1 MSAEIKVFK
10 NASLKPFDQHSDAFA
25 VSGQDI
31 IAVGS
36 WSELQNLVTSPAQVI
51 DCEGATV
58 IPGIEDS
65 HLHGYMLGR
74 QLSGANISPEH
85 CADLAAIHRK
95 LREHASLN
103 PGWVRGFGWVGG
115 VIEGTG
121 PKSTLTYTE
130 LEGAQ
135 INEPIILTDFS
146 GHQAWCNKK
155 ALDAAGITAN
165 TEDPAG
171 GQIVRN
177 SLGEPTGLLLESAV
191 KLVTQVMPRP
201 TRSELTKAVIRARDI
216 LLANGITSYTDPG
229 LGPGAA
235 SLDDGTAS
243 LEVVDVYKQLAKD
256 AELNM
261 RVELMLLFGGLGG
274 TSIEDVKAGLQE
286 FGPPEIRSRGYQV
299 NVSQLKVFADG
310 IPRSRTAWMSEP
322 YDTHNHGSLT
332 LAGNNEKEQVQT
344 LHSIYAHATTQGW
357 QVGIHATGDQTIS
370 AIADAAEKN
379 PAASK
384 LRNYVIHADLVK
396 SEDMIRLGNYGVC
409 VNVQPGIRRMVGRA
423 VEPIIGRERTMRRL
437 RLKEMKEA
445 GINLALSSDA
455 PVTPADW
462 RVIFASAVDRGFIT
476 EPDFDDGQGLSP
488 LEAMHA
494 LTTTAAYQSHSEQW
508 RGSITPGKVADFV
521 VLDRLVDW
529 DGDPWQVTKAKPRA
543 VFVGGKLVHGGI

>member
-85 CADLAAIHRK
+85 CADLAAVHRK

-103 PGWVRGFGWVGG
+103 PGWIRGFGWVGG

-121 PKSTLTYTE
+121 PKSTLSYKE
-130 LEGAQ
+130 LEEVQ

-171 GQIVRN
+171 GQIVRS

-191 KLVTQVMPRP
+191 KLVTEVMPRP

-274 TSIEDVKAGLQE
+274 TSIEDVKTGLQE

-299 NVSQLKVFADG
+299 TVSQLKVFADG

-332 LAGNNEKEQVQT
+332 LAGNNEKEQVET

-370 AIADAAEKN
+370 AIADAAEQN

-529 DGDPWQVTKAKPRA
+529 DGDPRQVTKAQPRA

>member
-25 VSGQDI
+25 IDGQDI
-31 IAVGS
+31 IAVGN

-274 TSIEDVKAGLQE
+274 TSIEDVKTGLQE
-286 FGPPEIRSRGYQV
+286 FGPPEIRPRGYQV
-299 NVSQLKVFADG
+299 TVSQLKVFADG

-332 LAGNNEKEQVQT
+332 LAGNNEKEQVET

-370 AIADAAEKN
+370 AIADAAEQN

-521 VLDRLVDW
+521 VLDRLVNW
-529 DGDPWQVTKAKPRA
+529 DGDPWQVTKAQPRA

>member
-25 VSGQDI
+25 VSGQDLV
-31 IAVGS
+31 AVGS
-36 WSELQNLVTSPAQVI
+36 WSELQNLVTSQSQVI

-95 LREHASLN
+95 LKEHASSN
-103 PGWVRGFGWVGG
+103 PGWVRGFGWVSGL
-115 VIEGTG
+115 IEGTG
-121 PKSTLTYTE
+121 PKATLTYTE

-201 TRSELTKAVIRARDI
+201 SRSELTNAVIRARDI

-229 LGPGAA
+229 LGPGAE

-243 LEVVDVYKQLAKD
+243 LEVIDVYKQLAKD
-256 AELNM
+256 SELNL
-261 RVELMLLFGGLGG
+261 RIEVMLLFGGLGG
-274 TSIEDVKAGLQE
+274 TSLADVTTGLKE
-286 FGPPEIRSRGYQV
+286 FGPPEIRSKGYQV
-299 NVSQLKVFADG
+299 TVSQLKVFADG
-310 IPRSRTAWMSEP
+310 IPRSRTSWMSEP
-322 YDTHNHGSLT
+322 YDTHTHGSLT
-332 LAGNNEKEQVQT
+332 LAGSNEKEQVET
-344 LHSIYAHATTQGW
+344 LNSIYAHATTQGW
-357 QVGIHATGDQTIS
+357 QVGIHATGDETIS
-370 AIADAAEKN
+370 AIADAAEQN

-396 SEDMIRLGNYGVC
+396 SQDMTRLGNSGVC
-409 VNVQPGIRRMVGRA
+409 INVQPGIRRMVGRA
-423 VEPIIGRERTMRRL
+423 VEPIIGRARTVRRL
-437 RLKEMKEA
+437 RLREMKEA

-476 EPDFDDGQGLSP
+476 EPDFDDGQGLSA

-508 RGSITPGKVADFV
+508 RGSLTPGKVADFV

>member
-25 VSGQDI
+25 IDGQDI
-31 IAVGS
+31 IAVGN
-36 WSELQNLVTSPAQVI
+36 WSELQNLVTSQTQVI

-85 CADLAAIHRK
+85 CADLAAVHRK
-95 LREHASLN
+95 LREHSRLN

-130 LEGAQ
+130 LEDVQ
-135 INEPIILTDFS
+135 INEPIFLTDFS
-146 GHQAWCNKK
+146 GHQAWCNKR

-191 KLVTQVMPRP
+191 KLVTQVIP
-201 TRSELTKAVIRARDI
+201 TPSRSELTKAVIRARDI

-261 RVELMLLFGGLGG
+261 RIEVMLLFGGLGG
-274 TSIEDVKAGLQE
+274 TSIADVKAGLQE

-299 NVSQLKVFADG
+299 TVSQLKVFADG

-332 LAGNNEKEQVQT
+332 LAGSNEKEQVQT

-357 QVGIHATGDQTIS
+357 QVGIHATGDETIS

-379 PAASK
+379 PGASR

-437 RLKEMKEA
+437 RLREMKEA

-508 RGSITPGKVADFV
+508 RGSITSGKVADFV

>member
-1 MSAEIKVFK
+1 MSAEIKIFK

-25 VSGQDI
+25 VSGQDLV
-31 IAVGS
+31 AVGN
-36 WSELQNLVTSPAQVI
+36 WSELQNLVTSQSQVI

-85 CADLAAIHRK
+85 CADMGAIHRK
-95 LREHASLN
+95 LKEHASSN
-103 PGWVRGFGWVGG
+103 PGWVRGFGWVSGLM
-115 VIEGTG
+115 EGTG
-121 PKSTLTYTE
+121 PKATLTYTE

-155 ALDAAGITAN
+155 ALDAAGINAN
-165 TEDPAG
+165 TEDPTG

-191 KLVTQVMPRP
+191 KLITQVIPRP
-201 TRSELTKAVIRARDI
+201 TQSELTKAVIRARDI

-243 LEVVDVYKQLAKD
+243 LEVIDVYKQLAKD
-256 AELNM
+256 SELNM
-261 RVELMLLFGGLGG
+261 RIEVMLLFGGLGG
-274 TSIEDVKAGLQE
+274 TSIADVTTGLQA

-299 NVSQLKVFADG
+299 TVSQLKVFADG
-310 IPRSRTAWMSEP
+310 IPRSRTSWMSEP
-322 YDTHNHGSLT
+322 YDTHTHGSLT
-332 LAGNNEKEQVQT
+332 LAGSNEKEQIET
-344 LHSIYAHATTQGW
+344 LNSIYAHATTQGW

-370 AIADAAEKN
+370 AIADAAEQN

-396 SEDMIRLGNYGVC
+396 SEDMIRLGNSGVC
-409 VNVQPGIRRMVGRA
+409 INVQPGIRRMVGRA

-437 RLKEMKEA
+437 RLREMKEA

-462 RVIFASAVDRGFIT
+462 RVIFASAVDRGFIA
-476 EPDFDDGQGLSP
+476 EPDFDDGQGLTA

-494 LTTTAAYQSHSEQW
+494 LTTTAAYQSHSEKW
-508 RGSITPGKVADFV
+508 RGSIEPGKVADFV
-521 VLDRLVDW
+521 VLDSLVDW
-529 DGDPWQVTKAKPRA
+529 DGDPWDVAKAKPRA

>member
-1 MSAEIKVFK
+1 MSADIKVFK
-10 NASLKPFDQHSDAFA
+10 NASLRPFDQHSDAFA

-36 WSELQNLVTSPAQVI
+36 WSDMQNLVTIPAQVI

-58 IPGIEDS
+58 IPGVEDS

-85 CADLAAIHRK
+85 CADLAAVHRK

-121 PKSTLTYTE
+121 PKSTLTYKE

-135 INEPIILTDFS
+135 ISEPIILTDFS

-201 TRSELTKAVIRARDI
+201 TRSELTKAVLRARDI

-274 TSIEDVKAGLQE
+274 TSIEDVKTGLQE

-299 NVSQLKVFADG
+299 TVSQLKVFADG

-332 LAGNNEKEQVQT
+332 LAGNNEKEQVET

-379 PAASK
+379 PVASK
-384 LRNYVIHADLVK
+384 LRNYVIHADVVK
-396 SEDMIRLGNYGVC
+396 SEDMSRLGSLGVC

-423 VEPIIGRERTMRRL
+423 VEPIIGRDRTMRRL
-437 RLKEMKEA
+437 RLREMKEA

-462 RVIFASAVDRGFIT
+462 RVIYASAVDRGFIT

-494 LTTTAAYQSHSEQW
+494 LTTTAAYQSHSEKW
-508 RGSITPGKVADFV
+508 RGSIEPGKVADFV

-543 VFVGGKLVHGGI
+543 VFVGGKLVHGGV

>member
-95 LREHASLN
+95 LKEHASLN

-177 SLGEPTGLLLESAV
+177 TLGEPTGLLLESAV

>member
-1 MSAEIKVFK
+1 
-10 NASLKPFDQHSDAFA
+10 
-25 VSGQDI
+25 
-31 IAVGS
+31 
-36 WSELQNLVTSPAQVI
+36 
-51 DCEGATV
+51 
-58 IPGIEDS
+58 
-65 HLHGYMLGR
+65 
-74 QLSGANISPEH
+74 
-85 CADLAAIHRK
+85 
-95 LREHASLN
+95 
-103 PGWVRGFGWVGG
+103 
-115 VIEGTG
+115 
-121 PKSTLTYTE
+121 LTYKE
-130 LEGAQ
+130 LEDAQ

-201 TRSELTKAVIRARDI
+201 SRSELTNAVIRARDI

-243 LEVVDVYKQLAKD
+243 LEVIDVYKQLAKD

-261 RVELMLLFGGLGG
+261 RVEVMLLFGGLGG
-274 TSIEDVKAGLQE
+274 TSIADVKAGLEE

-299 NVSQLKVFADG
+299 TVSQLKVFADG
-310 IPRSRTAWMSEP
+310 IPRSRTSWMSEP
-322 YDTHNHGSLT
+322 YDTHTHGSLT
-332 LAGNNEKEQVQT
+332 LAGRNEKEQVET
-344 LHSIYAHATTQGW
+344 LHSIFRYATNNGW
-357 QVGIHATGDQTIS
+357 QVGIHATGDETVS
-370 AIADAAEKN
+370 AIADAAEQN
-379 PAASK
+379 TTASK
-384 LRNYVIHADLVK
+384 LRNYVIHGDLIK
-396 SEDMIRLGNYGVC
+396 SQDMLRLAKSGIC
-409 VNVQPGIRRMVGRA
+409 VTSQPGIRRMVGRA
-423 VEPIIGRERTMRRL
+423 VEPIIGRERTLRRG
-437 RLKEMKEA
+437 RFRAMKEA
-445 GINLALSSDA
+445 GISLAISSDA

-476 EPDFDDGQGLSP
+476 EPDFDDGQGLSA

-508 RGSITPGKVADFV
+508 RGSMTPGKVADFV

>member
-1 MSAEIKVFK
+1 MSAEIKIFK

-25 VSGQDI
+25 VSGQDLV
-31 IAVGS
+31 AVGN
-36 WSELQNLVTSPAQVI
+36 WSELQNLVTSQSQVI

-85 CADLAAIHRK
+85 CADLAAIHGRLK
-95 LREHASLN
+95 EHASSN
-103 PGWVRGFGWVGG
+103 PGWVRGFGWVSGLM
-115 VIEGTG
+115 EGTG
-121 PKSTLTYTE
+121 PKATLTYTE

-155 ALDAAGITAN
+155 ALDAAGINAN
-165 TEDPAG
+165 TEDPTG

-191 KLVTQVMPRP
+191 KLITQVIPRP
-201 TRSELTKAVIRARDI
+201 TQSELTKAVIRARDI

-243 LEVVDVYKQLAKD
+243 LEVIDVYKQLAKD
-256 AELNM
+256 SELNM
-261 RVELMLLFGGLGG
+261 RIEVMLLFGGLGG
-274 TSIEDVKAGLQE
+274 TSIADVTTGLQA

-299 NVSQLKVFADG
+299 TVSQLKVFADG
-310 IPRSRTAWMSEP
+310 IPRSRTSWMSEP
-322 YDTHNHGSLT
+322 YDTHTHGSLT
-332 LAGNNEKEQVQT
+332 LAGSNEKEQIET
-344 LHSIYAHATTQGW
+344 LNSIYAHATTQGW

-370 AIADAAEKN
+370 AIADAAEQN

-396 SEDMIRLGNYGVC
+396 SEDMIRLGNSGVC
-409 VNVQPGIRRMVGRA
+409 INVQPGIRRMVGRA

-437 RLKEMKEA
+437 RLREMKEA

-462 RVIFASAVDRGFIT
+462 RVIFASAVDRGFIA
-476 EPDFDDGQGLSP
+476 EPDFDDGQGLTA

-494 LTTTAAYQSHSEQW
+494 LTTTAAYQSHSEKW
-508 RGSITPGKVADFV
+508 RGSIEPGKVADFV
-521 VLDRLVDW
+521 VLDSLVDW

>member
-25 VSGQDI
+25 VSGQDLV
-31 IAVGS
+31 AVGS
-36 WSELQNLVTSPAQVI
+36 WSELQNLVTSQSQVI

-74 QLSGANISPEH
+74 QLSGANISPEL

-95 LREHASLN
+95 LKEHASLN
-103 PGWVRGFGWVGG
+103 PGWVRGFGWVSGL
-115 VIEGTG
+115 IEGTG
-121 PKSTLTYTE
+121 PKATLTYTE

-135 INEPIILTDFS
+135 INQPIILTDFS

-155 ALDAAGITAN
+155 ALEAAGITAN
-165 TEDPAG
+165 TEDPTG

-201 TRSELTKAVIRARDI
+201 SRSELTNAVIRARDI
-216 LLANGITSYTDPG
+216 LLTNGITSYTDPG

-243 LEVVDVYKQLAKD
+243 LEVIDVYKQLAKD
-256 AELNM
+256 SALNM
-261 RVELMLLFGGLGG
+261 RIEVMLLFGGLGG
-274 TSIEDVKAGLQE
+274 TSLADVATGLKE
-286 FGPPEIRSRGYQV
+286 FGPPEIRSKGYQV
-299 NVSQLKVFADG
+299 TVSQLKVFADG
-310 IPRSRTAWMSEP
+310 IPRSRTSWMSEP
-322 YDTHNHGSLT
+322 YDTHTHGSLT
-332 LAGNNEKEQVQT
+332 LAGSNEKEQVET
-344 LHSIYAHATTQGW
+344 LNSIYAHATTQGW
-357 QVGIHATGDQTIS
+357 QVGIHATGDETIS
-370 AIADAAEKN
+370 AIADAAEQN
-379 PAASK
+379 PTASK
-384 LRNYVIHADLVK
+384 LRNYVIHGDLIK
-396 SEDMIRLGNYGVC
+396 SQDMLRLAKSGIC
-409 VNVQPGIRRMVGRA
+409 VTSQPGIRRMVGRA
-423 VEPIIGRERTMRRL
+423 VEPIIGRERTLRRG
-437 RLKEMKEA
+437 RFRAMKEA
-445 GINLALSSDA
+445 GISLALSSDA

-462 RVIFASAVDRGFIT
+462 RVIFAAAVDRGFIT
-476 EPDFDDGQGLSP
+476 EPDFDDGQGLSA

-508 RGSITPGKVADFV
+508 RGSIEPGKVADFV

>member
-25 VSGQDI
+25 VSGQDLV
-31 IAVGS
+31 AVGS
-36 WSELQNLVTSPAQVI
+36 WSELQNLVTSQSQVI

-95 LREHASLN
+95 LKEHASLN
-103 PGWVRGFGWVGG
+103 PGWVRGFGWVSGL
-115 VIEGTG
+115 IEGTG
-121 PKSTLTYTE
+121 PKATLTYTE

-201 TRSELTKAVIRARDI
+201 SRSELTNAVIRARDI

-243 LEVVDVYKQLAKD
+243 LEVIDVYKQLAKD
-256 AELNM
+256 SELNM
-261 RVELMLLFGGLGG
+261 RIEVMLLFGGLGG
-274 TSIEDVKAGLQE
+274 TSLADVTTGLKE
-286 FGPPEIRSRGYQV
+286 FGPPEIRSKGYQV
-299 NVSQLKVFADG
+299 TVSQLKVFADG
-310 IPRSRTAWMSEP
+310 IPRSRTSWMSEP
-322 YDTHNHGSLT
+322 YDTHTHGSLT
-332 LAGNNEKEQVQT
+332 LAGSNEKEQVET
-344 LHSIYAHATTQGW
+344 LNSIYAHATTQGW
-357 QVGIHATGDQTIS
+357 QVGIHATGDETIS
-370 AIADAAEKN
+370 AIADAAEQN

-396 SEDMIRLGNYGVC
+396 SQDMTRLGNSGVC
-409 VNVQPGIRRMVGRA
+409 INVQPGIRRMVGRA

-437 RLKEMKEA
+437 RLREMKEA

-488 LEAMHA
+488 LEAMQA

-508 RGSITPGKVADFV
+508 RGSMTPGKVADFV

>member
-85 CADLAAIHRK
+85 CADLAAVHRK

-274 TSIEDVKAGLQE
+274 TSIEDVKTGLQE

-299 NVSQLKVFADG
+299 TVSQLKVFADG

-332 LAGNNEKEQVQT
+332 LAGNNEKEQVET

-370 AIADAAEKN
+370 AIADAAEQN

-423 VEPIIGRERTMRRL
+423 VEPILGRERTMRRL

-508 RGSITPGKVADFV
+508 RGSITPGTVADFV
-521 VLDRLVDW
+521 VLDRLVNW
-529 DGDPWQVTKAKPRA
+529 DGDPWQVAQAKPRA

>member
-1 MSAEIKVFK
+1 VNTEIKVFK

-36 WSELQNLVTSPAQVI
+36 WSDVQNLVASQIQVV

-74 QLSGANISPEH
+74 QFSGANISPEY
-85 CADLAAIHRK
+85 CGDLTAIHRK
-95 LREHASLN
+95 LKEHASSN
-103 PGWVRGFGWVGG
+103 PGWVRGFGWVSG

-121 PKSTLTYTE
+121 PKATLTYNE
-130 LEGAQ
+130 LEGVQ

-165 TEDPAG
+165 TLDPAG

-177 SLGEPTGLLLESAV
+177 NLGEPTGLLLESAV
-191 KLVTQVMPRP
+191 SLVTQVMPRP
-201 TRSELTKAVIRARDI
+201 TRSEQTRAVIRARDI
-216 LLANGITSYTDPG
+216 LLANGITSFTEPG

-243 LEVVDVYKQLAKD
+243 IEVIDVYKQLAKD
-256 AELNM
+256 SELKM
-261 RVELMLLFGGLGG
+261 RVEIMLLFGGLGG
-274 TSIEDVKAGLQE
+274 TSITDVKNGLQA

-299 NVSQLKVFADG
+299 TVSQLKVFADG
-310 IPRSRTAWMSEP
+310 IPRSRTSWMSEP
-322 YDTHNHGSLT
+322 YDTHDHGSLT
-332 LAGNNEKEQVQT
+332 LAGGNDTEQVET
-344 LHSIYAHATTQGW
+344 LNSIYRYATRQGW
-357 QVGIHATGDQTIS
+357 QVGIHATGDETIS
-370 AIADAAEKN
+370 AVAAAAEQN

-396 SEDMIRLGNYGVC
+396 PEDMLRLGKSGVC
-409 VNVQPGIRRMVGRA
+409 VNVQPGIRRIVGRA

-437 RLKEMKEA
+437 RLREMKEA

-462 RVIFASAVDRGFIT
+462 RVIFASAVDRGFIN
-476 EPDFDDGQGLSP
+476 EPDFDEGQGLSS

-508 RGSITPGKVADFV
+508 RGSIAPGKVADFV

-529 DGDPWQVTKAKPRA
+529 DGDPWQVTGVKPRA

>member
-1 MSAEIKVFK
+1 MGADIKVFK

-25 VSGQDI
+25 IDGQDI
-31 IAVGS
+31 ISVGN
-36 WSELQNLVTSPAQVI
+36 WSELQNLVTNQSQVI
-51 DCEGATV
+51 DCDGATV

-85 CADLAAIHRK
+85 CADLPAIHKK
-95 LREHASLN
+95 LKEHSNLN
-103 PGWVRGFGWVGG
+103 PGWVRGYGWVGG

-121 PKSTLTYTE
+121 PKSTLSYKE
-130 LEGAQ
+130 LEEVQ
-135 INEPIILTDFS
+135 ISEPIILTDFS

-155 ALDAAGITAN
+155 ALDAAGITSN

-201 TRSELTKAVIRARDI
+201 SRSELTKAVIRARDI

-243 LEVVDVYKQLAKD
+243 IEVVDIYKQLAKD
-256 AELNM
+256 AELNI
-261 RVELMLLFGGLGG
+261 RVEVMLLFGGLGG
-274 TSIEDVKAGLQE
+274 TSIADVMTGLQE
-286 FGPPEIRSRGYQV
+286 FGPPETRSRGYQV
-299 NVSQLKVFADG
+299 TVSQLKVFADG

-322 YDTHNHGSLT
+322 YDTHTHGSLT
-332 LAGNNEKEQVQT
+332 LAGNGEKEQVET
-344 LHSIYAHATTQGW
+344 LQSIYKYATSQGW
-357 QVGIHATGDQTIS
+357 QVGIHATGDETIS
-370 AIADAAEKN
+370 AIADAAELN

-396 SEDMIRLGNYGVC
+396 SEDMIRLGNSGVC
-409 VNVQPGIRRMVGRA
+409 VNVQPVIRRMVGRA

-437 RLKEMKEA
+437 RLREMKDA

-462 RVIFASAVDRGFIT
+462 GAIFASAVDRGFIT
-476 EPDFDDGQGLSP
+476 EPDFDDGQGLSA
-488 LEAMHA
+488 LEAMNA
-494 LTTTAAYQSHSEQW
+494 LTSTAAYQSHSEQW
-508 RGSITPGKVADFV
+508 RGSITPGKIADFV

-543 VFVGGKLVHGGI
+543 VFVGGKLVHGGV

>member
-1 MSAEIKVFK
+1 MSAEIKIFK

-25 VSGQDI
+25 VSGQDLV
-31 IAVGS
+31 AVGN
-36 WSELQNLVTSPAQVI
+36 WSELQNLVTSQSQVI

-85 CADLAAIHRK
+85 CADLAAIHGRLK
-95 LREHASLN
+95 EHASSN
-103 PGWVRGFGWVGG
+103 PGWVRGFGWVSGLM
-115 VIEGTG
+115 EGTG
-121 PKSTLTYTE
+121 PKATLTYTE

-155 ALDAAGITAN
+155 ALDAAGINAN
-165 TEDPAG
+165 TEDPTG

-191 KLVTQVMPRP
+191 KLITQVIPRP
-201 TRSELTKAVIRARDI
+201 TQSELTKAVIRARDI

-243 LEVVDVYKQLAKD
+243 LEVIDVYKQLAKD
-256 AELNM
+256 SELNM
-261 RVELMLLFGGLGG
+261 RIEVMLLFGGLGG
-274 TSIEDVKAGLQE
+274 TSIADVTTGLQA

-299 NVSQLKVFADG
+299 TVSQLKVFADG
-310 IPRSRTAWMSEP
+310 IPRSRTSWMSEP
-322 YDTHNHGSLT
+322 YDTHTHGSLT
-332 LAGNNEKEQVQT
+332 LAGSNEKEQIET
-344 LHSIYAHATTQGW
+344 LNSIYAHATTQGW

-370 AIADAAEKN
+370 AIADAAEQN

-396 SEDMIRLGNYGVC
+396 SEDMIRLGNSGVC
-409 VNVQPGIRRMVGRA
+409 INVQPGIRRMVGRA

-437 RLKEMKEA
+437 RLREMKEA

-462 RVIFASAVDRGFIT
+462 RVIFASAVDRGFIA
-476 EPDFDDGQGLSP
+476 EPDFDDGQGLTA

-494 LTTTAAYQSHSEQW
+494 LTTTAAYQSHSEKW
-508 RGSITPGKVADFV
+508 RGSIEPGKVADFV
-521 VLDRLVDW
+521 VLDSLVDW
-529 DGDPWQVTKAKPRA
+529 DGDPWDVAKAKPRA

>member
-74 QLSGANISPEH
+74 QLSGANISPER

-95 LREHASLN
+95 LKEHASLN
-103 PGWVRGFGWVGG
+103 PGWVRGFGWVSGL
-115 VIEGTG
+115 IEGTG
-121 PKSTLTYTE
+121 PKATLTYTE

-135 INEPIILTDFS
+135 INQPIILTDFS

-155 ALDAAGITAN
+155 ALEAAGITAN
-165 TEDPAG
+165 TEDPTG

-201 TRSELTKAVIRARDI
+201 SRSELTNAVIRARDI
-216 LLANGITSYTDPG
+216 LLTNGITSYTDPG

-243 LEVVDVYKQLAKD
+243 LEVIDVYKQLAKD
-256 AELNM
+256 SALNM
-261 RVELMLLFGGLGG
+261 RIEVMLLFGGLGG
-274 TSIEDVKAGLQE
+274 TSLADVATGLKE
-286 FGPPEIRSRGYQV
+286 FGPPEIRSKGYQV
-299 NVSQLKVFADG
+299 TVSQLKVFADG
-310 IPRSRTAWMSEP
+310 IPRSRTSWMSEP
-322 YDTHNHGSLT
+322 YDTHTHGSLT
-332 LAGNNEKEQVQT
+332 LAGSNEKEQVET
-344 LHSIYAHATTQGW
+344 LNSIYAHATTQGW
-357 QVGIHATGDQTIS
+357 QVGIHATGDETIS
-370 AIADAAEKN
+370 AIADAAEQN
-379 PAASK
+379 PTASK
-384 LRNYVIHADLVK
+384 LRNYVIHGDLIK
-396 SEDMIRLGNYGVC
+396 SQDMLRLAKSGIC
-409 VNVQPGIRRMVGRA
+409 VTSQPGIRRMVGRA
-423 VEPIIGRERTMRRL
+423 VEPIIGRERTLRRG
-437 RLKEMKEA
+437 RFRAMKEA
-445 GINLALSSDA
+445 GISLALSSDA

-462 RVIFASAVDRGFIT
+462 RVIFAAAVDRGFIT
-476 EPDFDDGQGLSP
+476 EPDFDDGQGLSA

-508 RGSITPGKVADFV
+508 RGSIEPGKVADFV

>member
-10 NASLKPFDQHSDAFA
+10 NASLKPFDAQSDSFA
-25 VSGQDI
+25 IKGQDI
-31 IAVGS
+31 IAVGN
-36 WSELQNLVTSPAQVI
+36 WSELKSLVSSESQIV
-51 DCEGATV
+51 DCAGASV

-65 HLHGYMLGR
+65 HLHGYMMGR

-95 LREHASLN
+95 LEEHSRVN

-121 PKSTLTYTE
+121 PKSTLSYKE
-130 LEGAQ
+130 LEEVQ

-165 TEDPAG
+165 SKDPEG

-201 TRSELTKAVIRARDI
+201 SRSELTKAVIRARDI

-243 LEVVDVYKQLAKD
+243 IEVIDVYRQLAKD
-256 AELNM
+256 SELNM
-261 RVELMLLFGGLGG
+261 RIEVMLLFGGLGG
-274 TSIEDVKAGLQE
+274 TSIGDVMTGLQA
-286 FGPPEIRSRGYQV
+286 FGPPETRSRGYQV
-299 NVSQLKVFADG
+299 TVSQLKVFADG
-310 IPRSRTAWMSEP
+310 IPRSRTSWMSQP
-322 YDTHNHGSLT
+322 YDTHTHGSLT
-332 LAGNNEKEQVQT
+332 LAGSDEKEQVET
-344 LHSIYAHATTQGW
+344 LNSIYRYATTNGW
-357 QVGIHATGDQTIS
+357 QIGIHATGDETIS
-370 AIADAAEKN
+370 AITDAAEQN
-379 PAASK
+379 SASVK
-384 LRNYVIHADLVK
+384 FRNYVIHADFIK
-396 SEDMIRLGNYGVC
+396 PPDMARLAGAGLGINT
-409 VNVQPGIRRMVGRA
+409 QPGIRRMVGRA
-423 VEPIIGRERTMRRL
+423 MEPILGKEIALRRERL
-437 RLKEMKEA
+437 RDMQSA
-445 GINLALSSDA
+445 GVSLALSSDA

-508 RGSITPGKVADFV
+508 RGSMTPGKVADFV

-543 VFVGGKLVHGGI
+543 VFVGGKLVHGDI

>member
-25 VSGQDI
+25 IDGQDI

-36 WSELQNLVTSPAQVI
+36 WSELQNLVTSQSQVI

-85 CADLAAIHRK
+85 CAHLAAIHRK
-95 LREHASLN
+95 LKEHASLN
-103 PGWVRGFGWVGG
+103 PGWVRGFGWVSGL
-115 VIEGTG
+115 IEGTG
-121 PKSTLTYTE
+121 PKATLTYTE

-165 TEDPAG
+165 TEDPTG

-201 TRSELTKAVIRARDI
+201 SRSELTNAVIRARDI

-243 LEVVDVYKQLAKD
+243 LEVITVYRQLAKD
-256 AELNM
+256 SELNM
-261 RVELMLLFGGLGG
+261 RIEVMLLFGGLGG
-274 TSIEDVKAGLQE
+274 TSLADVTSGLQA
-286 FGPPEIRSRGYQV
+286 FGPPEKRSRGYQV
-299 NVSQLKVFADG
+299 TVSQLKVFADG
-310 IPRSRTAWMSEP
+310 IPRSRTSWMSEP
-322 YDTHNHGSLT
+322 YDTHTHGSLT
-332 LAGNNEKEQVQT
+332 LAGSNETEQVET
-344 LHSIYAHATTQGW
+344 LNSIYRYATTQGW
-357 QVGIHATGDQTIS
+357 QVGIHATGDETIS
-370 AIADAAEKN
+370 AIADAAEQN
-379 PAASK
+379 PEASK

-396 SEDMIRLGNYGVC
+396 SQDMTRLGNSGVC
-409 VNVQPGIRRMVGRA
+409 INVQPGIRRMVGRA
-423 VEPIIGRERTMRRL
+423 VEPIIGRARTVRRL
-437 RLKEMKEA
+437 RLREMKEA

-476 EPDFDDGQGLSP
+476 EPDFDDGQGLRP
-488 LEAMHA
+488 LEAMQA
-494 LTTTAAYQSHSEQW
+494 LTATAAYQSHSEQW
-508 RGSITPGKVADFV
+508 RGSLTPGKVADFV

>member
-1 MSAEIKVFK
+1 M
-10 NASLKPFDQHSDAFA
+10 
-25 VSGQDI
+25 
-31 IAVGS
+31 
-36 WSELQNLVTSPAQVI
+36 QNLVTSPAHVI

-74 QLSGANISPEH
+74 QLSGANVSPEH

-95 LREHASLN
+95 LKEHSTLN
-103 PGWVRGFGWVGG
+103 PGWVRGYGWVGG

-121 PKSTLTYTE
+121 PKSTLSYKE
-130 LEGAQ
+130 LEDAQ
-135 INEPIILTDFS
+135 INEPVFLTDFS

-165 TEDPAG
+165 TEDPSG

-243 LEVVDVYKQLAKD
+243 LEVIDVYKQLAKD
-256 AELNM
+256 AELKM
-261 RVELMLLFGGLGG
+261 RVEVMLLFGGLGG
-274 TSIEDVKAGLQE
+274 TSIADVKAGLEE
-286 FGPPEIRSRGYQV
+286 FGPPEMRSRGYQV
-299 NVSQLKVFADG
+299 TVSQLKVFADG
-310 IPRSRTAWMSEP
+310 IPRSRTSWMSEP
-322 YDTHNHGSLT
+322 YDTHTHGSLT
-332 LAGNNEKEQVQT
+332 LAGRNEKEQVET
-344 LHSIYAHATTQGW
+344 LHSIFRYATNNGW
-357 QVGIHATGDQTIS
+357 QVGIHATGDETIS
-370 AIADAAEKN
+370 AIADAAEQN
-379 PAASK
+379 TTASK
-384 LRNYVIHADLVK
+384 LRNYVIHGDLIK
-396 SEDMIRLGNYGVC
+396 SQDMPRLAKSGIC
-409 VNVQPGIRRMVGRA
+409 VTSQPGIRRMVGRA
-423 VEPIIGRERTMRRL
+423 VEPIIGRERTLRRG
-437 RLKEMKEA
+437 RFRAMKEA
-445 GINLALSSDA
+445 GISLAISSDA

-476 EPDFDDGQGLSP
+476 EPDFDDGQGLSA
-488 LEAMHA
+488 LEAMNA
-494 LTTTAAYQSHSEQW
+494 LTSTAAYQSHSEQW

>member
-10 NASLKPFDQHSDAFA
+10 NASLKPFDHHSDAFA
-25 VSGQDI
+25 ISGQDI
-31 IAVGS
+31 VAVGS
-36 WSELQNLVTSPAQVI
+36 WSELQNLVTSQTQVI

-121 PKSTLTYTE
+121 PKSTLTHKE
-130 LEGAQ
+130 LEDAQ

-165 TEDPAG
+165 TQDPAG

-201 TRSELTKAVIRARDI
+201 TRSEITNAVIRARDI
-216 LLANGITSYTDPG
+216 LLANGITSFTDPG

-256 AELNM
+256 DELNL
-261 RVELMLLFGGLGG
+261 RIEVMLLYGGLGG
-274 TSIEDVKAGLQE
+274 TSIADVKTGLEE

-299 NVSQLKVFADG
+299 TVSQLKVFADG
-310 IPRSRTAWMSEP
+310 IPRSRTSWMSQP
-322 YDTHNHGSLT
+322 YDTHTHGSLT
-332 LAGNNEKEQVQT
+332 LAGSNEKEQVET
-344 LHSIYAHATTQGW
+344 LHSIYRYATTNGW
-357 QVGIHATGDQTIS
+357 QIGIHATGDETIS
-370 AIADAAEKN
+370 AITDAAEQNSAGIKF
-379 PAASK
+379 
-384 LRNYVIHADLVK
+384 RNYVIHADFIK
-396 SEDMIRLGNYGVC
+396 PADMARMASAGLGINT
-409 VNVQPGIRRMVGRA
+409 QPGIRRMVGRA
-423 VEPIIGRERTMRRL
+423 VEPMLGQESTLRRERL
-437 RLKEMKEA
+437 RDMQSA
-445 GINLALSSDA
+445 GVSLALSSDA

-462 RVIFASAVDRGFIT
+462 RVIFASAVDRGFIN
-476 EPDFDDGQGLSP
+476 EPDFDDGQGLTP

-508 RGSITPGKVADFV
+508 RGSIEPGKVADFV

-543 VFVGGKLVHGGI
+543 VFVGGKLVHGGV

>member
-1 MSAEIKVFK
+1 MSAEIKIFK

-25 VSGQDI
+25 VSGQDLV
-31 IAVGS
+31 AVGN
-36 WSELQNLVTSPAQVI
+36 WSELQNLVTSQSQVI

-85 CADLAAIHRK
+85 CADMGAIHRK
-95 LREHASLN
+95 LKEHASSN
-103 PGWVRGFGWVGG
+103 PGWVRGFGWVSGLM
-115 VIEGTG
+115 EGTG
-121 PKSTLTYTE
+121 PKATLTYTE

-155 ALDAAGITAN
+155 ALDAAGINAN
-165 TEDPAG
+165 TEDPTG

-191 KLVTQVMPRP
+191 KLITQVIPRP
-201 TRSELTKAVIRARDI
+201 TQSELTKAVIRARDI

-243 LEVVDVYKQLAKD
+243 LEVIDVYKQLAKD
-256 AELNM
+256 SELNM
-261 RVELMLLFGGLGG
+261 RIEVMLLFGGLGG
-274 TSIEDVKAGLQE
+274 TSIADVTTGLQA

-299 NVSQLKVFADG
+299 TVSQLKVFADG
-310 IPRSRTAWMSEP
+310 IPRSRTSWMSEP
-322 YDTHNHGSLT
+322 YDTHTHGSLT
-332 LAGNNEKEQVQT
+332 LAGSNEKEQIET
-344 LHSIYAHATTQGW
+344 LNSIYAHATTQGW

-370 AIADAAEKN
+370 AIADAAEQN

-396 SEDMIRLGNYGVC
+396 SEDMIRLGNSGVC
-409 VNVQPGIRRMVGRA
+409 INVQPGIRRMVGRA

-437 RLKEMKEA
+437 RLREMKEA

-462 RVIFASAVDRGFIT
+462 RVIFASAVDRGFIA
-476 EPDFDDGQGLSP
+476 EPDFDDGQGLTA

-494 LTTTAAYQSHSEQW
+494 LTTTAAYQSHSEKW
-508 RGSITPGKVADFV
+508 RGSIEPGKVADFV
-521 VLDRLVDW
+521 VLDSLVDW

>member
-1 MSAEIKVFK
+1 MNAKIKVFK

-36 WSELQNLVTSPAQVI
+36 WSDMQNLEASQSQVV

-85 CADLAAIHRK
+85 CADLTAIHLK
-95 LREHASLN
+95 LKEHASSN
-103 PGWVRGFGWVGG
+103 PGWVRGFGWVSGI
-115 VIEGTG
+115 IEGTG
-121 PKSTLTYTE
+121 PKATLTYSE
-130 LEGAQ
+130 LEGVQ
-135 INEPIILTDFS
+135 ISEPIILTDFS

-155 ALDAAGITAN
+155 ALDAAGISAN
-165 TEDPAG
+165 TKDPAG

-191 KLVTQVMPRP
+191 SLVTQVMPKP
-201 TRSELTKAVIRARDI
+201 TRSEQTRAVIRARDI
-216 LLANGITSYTDPG
+216 LLANGITSYTEPG

-243 LEVVDVYKQLAKD
+243 LEIIEVYKQLAKD
-256 AELNM
+256 SELKM
-261 RVELMLLFGGLGG
+261 RVEIMLLFGGLGG
-274 TSIEDVKAGLQE
+274 TSIADVTTGLQA
-286 FGPPEIRSRGYQV
+286 FGSPEIRSRGYQV
-299 NVSQLKVFADG
+299 TVSQLKVFADG
-310 IPRSRTAWMSEP
+310 IPRSRTSWMSEP

-332 LAGNNEKEQVQT
+332 LAGGNETEQVET
-344 LHSIYAHATTQGW
+344 LNSIYRYATTQGW
-357 QVGIHATGDQTIS
+357 QVGIHATGDETIS
-370 AIADAAEKN
+370 AVAAAAEQN

-396 SEDMIRLGNYGVC
+396 PEDMLRLGKSGVC

-437 RLKEMKEA
+437 RLREMKEA

-508 RGSITPGKVADFV
+508 RGSIAPGKVADFV

-529 DGDPWQVTKAKPRA
+529 DGDPWQVTGVKPRA

>member
-25 VSGQDI
+25 VSGQDLV
-31 IAVGS
+31 AVGS
-36 WSELQNLVTSPAQVI
+36 WSELQNLVTSQSQVI

-95 LREHASLN
+95 LKEHASLN
-103 PGWVRGFGWVGG
+103 PGWVRGFGWVSGL
-115 VIEGTG
+115 IEGTG
-121 PKSTLTYTE
+121 PKATLTYTE

-165 TEDPAG
+165 TEDPTG

-201 TRSELTKAVIRARDI
+201 SRSELTNAVIRARDI

-243 LEVVDVYKQLAKD
+243 LEVIDVYKQLAKD
-256 AELNM
+256 SELNM
-261 RVELMLLFGGLGG
+261 RIEVMLLFGGLGG
-274 TSIEDVKAGLQE
+274 TSLADVTTGLKE
-286 FGPPEIRSRGYQV
+286 FGPPEIRSKGYQV
-299 NVSQLKVFADG
+299 TVSQLKVFADG
-310 IPRSRTAWMSEP
+310 IPRSRTSWMSEP
-322 YDTHNHGSLT
+322 YDTHTHGSLT
-332 LAGNNEKEQVQT
+332 LAGSNEKEQVET
-344 LHSIYAHATTQGW
+344 LNSIYAHATTQGW
-357 QVGIHATGDQTIS
+357 QVGIHATGDETIS
-370 AIADAAEKN
+370 AIADAAEQN

-396 SEDMIRLGNYGVC
+396 SEDMIRLGNSGVC
-409 VNVQPGIRRMVGRA
+409 INVQPGIRRMVGRA

-437 RLKEMKEA
+437 RLREMKEA

-508 RGSITPGKVADFV
+508 RGSMTPGKVADFV

>member
-1 MSAEIKVFK
+1 M
-10 NASLKPFDQHSDAFA
+10 
-25 VSGQDI
+25 
-31 IAVGS
+31 
-36 WSELQNLVTSPAQVI
+36 QNLVTSPAHVI

-85 CADLAAIHRK
+85 CSDLGAVHRK
-95 LREHASLN
+95 LREHASSN

-115 VIEGTG
+115 AIEGTG
-121 PKSTLTYTE
+121 PRSTLTYKE
-130 LEGAQ
+130 LEDAQ

-201 TRSELTKAVIRARDI
+201 SRSELTNAVIRARDI

-243 LEVVDVYKQLAKD
+243 LEVIDVYRQLAKD
-256 AELNM
+256 SELNM
-261 RVELMLLFGGLGG
+261 RIEVMLLFGGLGG
-274 TSIEDVKAGLQE
+274 TSLADVVAGLKE

-299 NVSQLKVFADG
+299 TVSQLKVFADG
-310 IPRSRTAWMSEP
+310 IPRSRTSWMSEP
-322 YDTHNHGSLT
+322 YDTHTHGSLT
-332 LAGNNEKEQVQT
+332 LAGSNEKEQIET
-344 LHSIYAHATTQGW
+344 LNSIYAHATTQGW

-370 AIADAAEKN
+370 AIADAAEQN

-396 SEDMIRLGNYGVC
+396 SEDMTRLGNSGVC

-437 RLKEMKEA
+437 RLREMKEA

-476 EPDFDDGQGLSP
+476 EPDFDDGQGLSA

-508 RGSITPGKVADFV
+508 RGSMTPGKVADFV

>member
-1 MSAEIKVFK
+1 
-10 NASLKPFDQHSDAFA
+10 
-25 VSGQDI
+25 
-31 IAVGS
+31 
-36 WSELQNLVTSPAQVI
+36 
-51 DCEGATV
+51 
-58 IPGIEDS
+58 
-65 HLHGYMLGR
+65 
-74 QLSGANISPEH
+74 
-85 CADLAAIHRK
+85 
-95 LREHASLN
+95 
-103 PGWVRGFGWVGG
+103 

-130 LEGAQ
+130 LEDAQ
-135 INEPIILTDFS
+135 IHEPIILTDFS

-191 KLVTQVMPRP
+191 KLVTQVIP
-201 TRSELTKAVIRARDI
+201 TPSRSELTKAVIRARDI

-261 RVELMLLFGGLGG
+261 RIEVMLLFGGLGG
-274 TSIEDVKAGLQE
+274 TSIADVKAGLEE

-299 NVSQLKVFADG
+299 TVSQLKVFADG

-332 LAGNNEKEQVQT
+332 LAGSNEKEQVQT

-357 QVGIHATGDQTIS
+357 QVGIHATGDETIS

-379 PAASK
+379 PGASR

-423 VEPIIGRERTMRRL
+423 VEPILGRERTMRRL
-437 RLKEMKEA
+437 RLREMKEA

-508 RGSITPGKVADFV
+508 RGSIEPGKVADFV

-543 VFVGGKLVHGGI
+543 VFVGGKLVHGGV

>member
-121 PKSTLTYTE
+121 PKSTLTYNE

-274 TSIEDVKAGLQE
+274 TSIEDVKTGLQE

-299 NVSQLKVFADG
+299 TVSQLKVFADG

-332 LAGNNEKEQVQT
+332 LAGNNEKEQVET

-370 AIADAAEKN
+370 AIADAAEQN

-529 DGDPWQVTKAKPRA
+529 DGDPWQVTKAQPRA

>member
-25 VSGQDI
+25 VSGQDLV
-31 IAVGS
+31 AVGS
-36 WSELQNLVTSPAQVI
+36 WSELQNLVTSQSQVI

-95 LREHASLN
+95 LKEHASLN
-103 PGWVRGFGWVGG
+103 PGWVRGFGWVSGL
-115 VIEGTG
+115 IEGTG
-121 PKSTLTYTE
+121 PKATLTYTE

-201 TRSELTKAVIRARDI
+201 SRSELTNAVIRARDI

-243 LEVVDVYKQLAKD
+243 LEVIDVYKQLAKD
-256 AELNM
+256 SELNM
-261 RVELMLLFGGLGG
+261 RIEVMLLFGGLGG
-274 TSIEDVKAGLQE
+274 TSLADVTTGLKE
-286 FGPPEIRSRGYQV
+286 FGPPEIRSKGYQV
-299 NVSQLKVFADG
+299 TVSQLKVFADG
-310 IPRSRTAWMSEP
+310 IPRSRTSWMSEP
-322 YDTHNHGSLT
+322 YDTHTHGSLT
-332 LAGNNEKEQVQT
+332 LAGSNEKEQVET
-344 LHSIYAHATTQGW
+344 LNSIYAHATTQGW
-357 QVGIHATGDQTIS
+357 QVGIHATGDETIS
-370 AIADAAEKN
+370 AIADAAEQN

-396 SEDMIRLGNYGVC
+396 SEDMIRLGNSGVC
-409 VNVQPGIRRMVGRA
+409 INVQPGIRRMVGRA

-437 RLKEMKEA
+437 RLREMKEA

-488 LEAMHA
+488 LEAMQA

-508 RGSITPGKVADFV
+508 RGSIEPGKVADFV

>member
-10 NASLKPFDQHSDAFA
+10 NASLKPFDQQSDAFA
-25 VSGQDI
+25 IDGQDI
-31 IAVGS
+31 IAVGN
-36 WSELQNLVTSPAQVI
+36 WSELQNLVTSQTQVI

-85 CADLAAIHRK
+85 CADLAAVHQK
-95 LREHASLN
+95 LREHSSLN

-130 LEGAQ
+130 LEDAQ
-135 INEPIILTDFS
+135 INEPIFLTDFS
-146 GHQAWCNKK
+146 GHQAWCNKR

-191 KLVTQVMPRP
+191 KLVTQVIP
-201 TRSELTKAVIRARDI
+201 TPSRSELTKAVIRARDI

-274 TSIEDVKAGLQE
+274 TSIEDVKTGLQE

-299 NVSQLKVFADG
+299 TVSQLKVFADG

-332 LAGNNEKEQVQT
+332 LAGNNEKEQVET
-344 LHSIYAHATTQGW
+344 LHSIYRYATTQGW
-357 QVGIHATGDQTIS
+357 QVGIHATGDETIS

-379 PAASK
+379 PGASR

-423 VEPIIGRERTMRRL
+423 VEPILGRERTMRRL
-437 RLKEMKEA
+437 RLREMKEA

-508 RGSITPGKVADFV
+508 RGSITSGKVADFV